1 MPALTPEQLASFST
15 NGYVIVPALFTADET
30 QRISQLAHEIEQETR
45 QFEVEGDTDVAK
57 NLKGTHVV
65 LTKRSESQNA
75 IKRVVWAAA
84 AKPELLTY
92 GRSPNVLEPV
102 SQLLYSS
109 EADHL
114 INQIHYKNS
123 NDGVEF
129 PWHQDLQNRM
139 FFDKKWQD
147 INLKGSFVQTL
158 AAIDPCTND
167 NGPLNVLPAS
177 HSWGFLEFSN
187 FLKTEDLQKLLDSKN
202 IIVDVISSQVPLLMS
217 PGDVAFMH
225 PLLIHGSWANKSAQ
239 SRRMFIN
246 GFSYPGANHSPYP
259 GVGSTKR
266 ISLTT
271 GLEVIA
277 DSKPISNENPGTTVP
292 RSISTSRLALLA
304 TKKAKEVD
312 TEVTCDL
319 KQDMQPNI

>member
-1 MPALTPEQLASFST
+1 
-15 NGYVIVPALFTADET
+15 
-30 QRISQLAHEIEQETR
+30 
-45 QFEVEGDTDVAK
+45 
-57 NLKGTHVV
+57 
-65 LTKRSESQNA
+65 
-75 IKRVVWAAA
+75 
-84 AKPELLTY
+84 
-92 GRSPNVLEPV
+92 
-102 SQLLYSS
+102 
-109 EADHL
+109 
-114 INQIHYKNS
+114 
-123 NDGVEF
+123 
-129 PWHQDLQNRM
+129 
-139 FFDKKWQD
+139 
-147 INLKGSFVQTL
+147 
-158 AAIDPCTND
+158 
-167 NGPLNVLPAS
+167 
-177 HSWGFLEFSN
+177 
-187 FLKTEDLQKLLDSKN
+187 
-202 IIVDVISSQVPLLMS
+202 
-217 PGDVAFMH
+217 MH